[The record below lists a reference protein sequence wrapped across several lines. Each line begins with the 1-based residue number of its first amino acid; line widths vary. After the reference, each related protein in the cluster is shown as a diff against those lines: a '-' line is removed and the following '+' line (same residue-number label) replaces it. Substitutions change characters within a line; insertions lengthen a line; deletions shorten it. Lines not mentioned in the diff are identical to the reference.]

1 MAAIIQAENVTKV
14 YRIGKVDVP
23 ALRGVSF
30 SVEKGEFV
38 TIVGPSGSGKSTL
51 FYILGGLTR
60 ATSGRVTIDGADFA
74 KMSDA
79 QRTEM
84 RKQKIGFVFQK
95 FNLLPTLT
103 AKGNIEIA
111 REIAGK
117 NGVDQ
122 KLFDQ
127 VTQMLGIAGRLDHR
141 PSELSGGEQQR
152 VALARAVVNGPALI
166 LADEPT
172 GNLDSQNSD
181 IVLKMLRDAN
191 KQFGQTVWGEEWK
204 VNQAPAKVKPKFP
217 HHMIREIYEQP
228 DAVRRVFTDHID
240 GDGKIRLPQLPFTSD
255 QIRSF
260 SENYNRSQRLQPS
273 RRDGRRIQFERMAA
287 IDVEVD
293 FASQYCYRDPV
304 VAPKELTVFL
314 SQSGTTIDTITA
326 LQVARRK
333 HARSLAICNV
343 PETPLTQLADATFLT
358 HAGEEVA
365 IAATKSFTT
374 QLTALFLLAAYFG
387 QEREILNAPAR
398 LALDELQNLPA
409 RMEEALQTD
418 ERSREYAKQLYR
430 FKDFI
435 FIGRDIDY
443 PIALEGALKLKEV
456 SYIHAKGYPTG
467 ELKHGP
473 TALVNE
479 QLPIVVL
486 AAHDPRDPDS
496 TLRYSRSV
504 SNIREFIE
512 REIPVLSIVPTPTVK
527 SRRSLPACCASQTCP
542 CCCNRSWK

>member
-1 MAAIIQAENVTKV
+1 LTIHGEE
-14 YRIGKVDVP
+14 DV
-23 ALRGVSF
+23 
-30 SVEKGEFV
+30 
-38 TIVGPSGSGKSTL
+38 
-51 FYILGGLTR
+51 
-60 ATSGRVTIDGADFA
+60 
-74 KMSDA
+74 
-79 QRTEM
+79 
-84 RKQKIGFVFQK
+84 
-95 FNLLPTLT
+95 LL
-103 AKGNIEIA
+103 
-111 REIAGK
+111 
-117 NGVDQ
+117 
-122 KLFDQ
+122 
-127 VTQMLGIAGRLDHR
+127 
-141 PSELSGGEQQR
+141 
-152 VALARAVVNGPALI
+152 
-166 LADEPT
+166 
-172 GNLDSQNSD
+172 
-181 IVLKMLRDAN
+181 
-191 KQFGQTVWGEEWK
+191 GEEWN
-204 VNQAPAKVKPKFP
+204 VNQAPAKTKPKFP

-228 DAVRRVFTDHID
+228 DAVRRVLNDHID
-240 GDGKIRLPQLPFTSD
+240 DYGTIRLPELPFTSD

-260 SENYNRSQRLQPS
+260 SKITIAASGSS
-273 RRDGRRIQFERMAA
+273 RHAGMVGEFMLERMAA

-374 QLTALFLLAAYFG
+374 QLTALFLLAAYFA
-387 QEREILNAPAR
+387 QERGTLNGPAR
-398 LALDELQNLPA
+398 MALDELQNLPA
-409 RMEEALQTD
+409 RMEEALETD
-418 ERSREYAKQLYR
+418 ERSREYAKQVYR

-456 SYIHAKGYPTG
+456 SYIHAEGYPTG

-486 AAHDPRDPDS
+486 AAHDSRDPDS
-496 TLRYSRSV
+496 TLRYRRSV

-512 REIPVLSIVPTPTVK
+512 REIPVLSIVPNSDSEIEKIAPCVLRVPDIPLLLQPILEVIPLQLLAYHIAVLCGRDVDRPRHLSK
-527 SRRSLPACCASQTCP
+527 SVVVE
-542 CCCNRSWK
+542 

>member
-1 MAAIIQAENVTKV
+1 VPTKSS
-14 YRIGKVDVP
+14 K
-23 ALRGVSF
+23 
-30 SVEKGEFV
+30 
-38 TIVGPSGSGKSTL
+38 
-51 FYILGGLTR
+51 
-60 ATSGRVTIDGADFA
+60 ATAS
-74 KMSDA
+74 
-79 QRTEM
+79 
-84 RKQKIGFVFQK
+84 
-95 FNLLPTLT
+95 
-103 AKGNIEIA
+103 
-111 REIAGK
+111 
-117 NGVDQ
+117 
-122 KLFDQ
+122 
-127 VTQMLGIAGRLDHR
+127 
-141 PSELSGGEQQR
+141 
-152 VALARAVVNGPALI
+152 
-166 LADEPT
+166 
-172 GNLDSQNSD
+172 
-181 IVLKMLRDAN
+181 
-191 KQFGQTVWGEEWK
+191 
-204 VNQAPAKVKPKFP
+204 FP
-217 HHMIREIYEQP
+217 HFMLKEIHEQP
-228 DAVRRVFTDHID
+228 DAVRRVLQDHLD
-240 GDGKIRLPQLPFTSD
+240 GAGNVRLPELPFTSA

-260 SENYNRSQRLQPS
+260 SKITIAASGSS
-273 RRDGRRIQFERMAA
+273 RHAGMVGEFMFERMAA
-287 IDVEVD
+287 IDVKVD

-304 VAPKELTVFL
+304 VAPEELTVFL
-314 SQSGTTIDTITA
+314 SQSGTTIDTLTA

-387 QEREILNAPAR
+387 QERGTLNAPAR

-418 ERSREYAKQLYR
+418 ERSRDYAKQLYR

-456 SYIHAKGYPTG
+456 SYIHAEGYPTG

-496 TLRYSRSV
+496 TLRYRRSV

-512 REIPVLSIVPTPTVK
+512 REIPVLSIVPHSDSEIEKIAPCVLRVPDVPLLLQPILEVIPLQLLAYHIAVLCGRDVDRPRHLSK
-527 SRRSLPACCASQTCP
+527 SVVVE
-542 CCCNRSWK
+542 